1 MKNDSSINAQNAPLS
16 LGKILVIHPK
26 DETTDFLKPVYE
38 GLGAEVI
45 TDPADRNAWDIAAA
59 ITGADTILLMGHGS
73 PEGLWDMKKGDVV
86 IGKWFSKFL
95 RKKNCIGI
103 WCHADEFF
111 KNEGLH
117 GFCTGMFI
125 SESDEAFAYQCP
137 ASEKQ
142 IANSNAKFVAVL
154 KESFK
159 SGDIRDYVSKHYK
172 LRGNPCVKKNRHFML
187 MD

>member
-1 MKNDSSINAQNAPLS
+1 MKKNDDIIEPQNARS
-16 LGKILVIHPK
+16 LGKVLVIHPK
-26 DETTDFLKPVYE
+26 DESTDFLKPVYE
-38 GLGAEVI
+38 GMEATVI
-45 TDPADRNAWDIAAA
+45 DNPADWKSWDIATA
-59 ITGADTILLMGHGS
+59 ITGSDTVILLGHGATN
-73 PEGLWDMKKGDVV
+73 GLWDMKKGGVV
-86 IGKWFSKFL
+86 IDKWFSSFL

-111 KNEGLH
+111 KSEGLH

-142 IANSNAKFVAVL
+142 IANSNAKFVTVL
-154 KESFK
+154 RESFK
-159 SGDIRDYVSKHYK
+159 SGDIRGYVSKHYK
-172 LRGNPCVKKNRHFML
+172 LKGNPCVKKNRHFML